1 MYKYLFLLLP
11 LTSSAQVRWTK
22 ARTLNERLPFSIQVY
37 LTQDSVHGR
46 PFRACYVEIDPY
58 DQKIDFTARVGE
70 GTPSTLFAAETGLP
84 PYIVVNGPQYDSAT
98 RKNLQLVINDQR
110 LICLNQSAI
119 FDDSVY
125 RYVTPSALGINGARH
140 VDVGWVFTD
149 SSKDYPLLMLKGPAD
164 PRYSKGHKTN
174 PSQFDLHAE
183 NANAEI
189 GAKTMQWPMLTAI
202 GGGPTLIKR
211 GQVFISSREEVRF
224 AGHENDLTARTAMG
238 YTRDNKL
245 IILVIE
251 SGYPESTGAT
261 LPETAAIL
269 HDLHCWEALNLSGG
283 PATCLLIDGQPILRP
298 QSGAEATVGAVFEVK
313 SHF

>member
-1 MYKYLFLLLP
+1 
-11 LTSSAQVRWTK
+11 
-22 ARTLNERLPFSIQVY
+22 
-37 LTQDSVHGR
+37 
-46 PFRACYVEIDPY
+46 
-58 DQKIDFTARVGE
+58 
-70 GTPSTLFAAETGLP
+70 
-84 PYIVVNGPQYDSAT
+84 
-98 RKNLQLVINDQR
+98 
-110 LICLNQSAI
+110 
-119 FDDSVY
+119 
-125 RYVTPSALGINGARH
+125 
-140 VDVGWVFTD
+140 
-149 SSKDYPLLMLKGPAD
+149 MLKGPAD

-269 HDLHCWEALNLSGG
+269 NDLHCWEALNLSGG
-283 PATCLLIDGQPILRP
+283 PATCLLINGQPILRP
-298 QSGAEATVGAVFEVK
+298 QSGAEATVGAVFMVK

>member
-1 MYKYLFLLLP
+1 MHWTRARAL
-11 LTSSAQVRWTK
+11 SAQ
-22 ARTLNERLPFSIQVY
+22 LPFSINVY

-58 DQKIDFTARVGE
+58 DQKIDFLARVGE
-70 GTPSTLFAAETGLP
+70 GKPSTFYTNEPGLP
-84 PYIVVNGPQYDSAT
+84 PYIVVNAAQYDSAT
-98 RKNLQLVINDQR
+98 RRNLELVINDRR
-110 LICLNQSAI
+110 LICDNQTAVRAPG
-119 FDDSVY
+119 DSVY
-125 RYVTPSALGINGARH
+125 RYITPSALGINGARH

-164 PRYSKGHKTN
+164 PRYSHGPKTN
-174 PSQFDLHAE
+174 PSQFDIHSE

-189 GAKTMQWPMLTAI
+189 GARTMQWPMLTAI
-202 GGGPTLIKR
+202 GGNPTLIKR
-211 GQVFISSREEVRF
+211 GQIFISSREEVRYY
-224 AGHENDLTARTAMG
+224 GHENDLQARTAMG

-261 LPETAAIL
+261 LPETAALL
-269 HDLHCWEALNLSGG
+269 HDLGCWEALNLSGG
-283 PATCLLIDGQPILRP
+283 PATCLLINGHPLVRP
-298 QSGAEATVGAVFEVK
+298 SNGVEGTVGSVFMVK